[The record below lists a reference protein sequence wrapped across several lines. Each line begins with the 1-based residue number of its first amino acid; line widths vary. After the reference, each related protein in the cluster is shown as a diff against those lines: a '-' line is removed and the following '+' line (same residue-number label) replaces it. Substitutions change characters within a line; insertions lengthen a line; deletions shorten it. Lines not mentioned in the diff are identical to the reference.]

1 LGKDTKTAEIKLKAG
16 ELFGAVR
23 PAVSG
28 QTATPP
34 LFQMMAV
41 LGKER
46 TLARID
52 DAIKRLAGM

>member
-23 PAVSG
+23 TAVSG
-28 QTATPP
+28 QISTP

-41 LGKER
+41 LGER
-46 TLARID
+46 HTSAHID
-52 DAIKRLAGM
+52 DARIRLNRM